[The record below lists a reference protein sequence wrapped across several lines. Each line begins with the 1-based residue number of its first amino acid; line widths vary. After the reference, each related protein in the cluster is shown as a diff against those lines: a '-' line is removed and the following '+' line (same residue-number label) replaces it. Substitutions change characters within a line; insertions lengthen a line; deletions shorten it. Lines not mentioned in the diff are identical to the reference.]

1 MAFSTADPEPGS
13 GLTDWSQVKSV
24 RIALGS
30 KSETGTVALGV
41 PRPSRSIRGLAIPL
55 PILRGTKKI
64 GLATSKPTCI
74 DGARPPTPDWLA
86 SRRTLRLPVRGLNAS
101 CSIYISSRAG
111 FRQVSA
117 TAVRLRRTGTERWS
131 YSLSARQ
138 PGVLVWTQ
146 AYDPLWALSG
156 AGAGNAPL
164 PVLSLLDG
172 YFVGAGHH
180 AGTIAFASGPSVA
193 EGLAVTLLALPVL
206 LLIAIIGGCRKRSG
220 RALRSLADP
229 SRPEPL
235 DGKPLEPPARLA
247 PDLCLAATSVFLV
260 LCPIASLAGFT
271 GLILPLS
278 ALALL
283 AAGASAVLIAFSRT
297 SSPPQEPDPAVSSE
311 GQDLDAA
318 LR

>member
-1 MAFSTADPEPGS
+1 M
-13 GLTDWSQVKSV
+13 
-24 RIALGS
+24 
-30 KSETGTVALGV
+30 
-41 PRPSRSIRGLAIPL
+41 
-55 PILRGTKKI
+55 
-64 GLATSKPTCI
+64 
-74 DGARPPTPDWLA
+74 
-86 SRRTLRLPVRGLNAS
+86 
-101 CSIYISSRAG
+101 
-111 FRQVSA
+111 
-117 TAVRLRRTGTERWS
+117 AVRLRRSGTERWS

-146 AYDPLWALSG
+146 AYDPLWVLSG
-156 AGAGNAPL
+156 TGAGNAPL

-206 LLIAIIGGCRKRSG
+206 LLIAIIGGYRKRSG
-220 RALRSLADP
+220 RALRSLAEP

-260 LCPIASLAGFT
+260 LCPIASLTGLT

-297 SSPPQEPDPAVSSE
+297 SSPPQEPDPVVPSE
-311 GQDLDAA
+311 EQDLDAA
-318 LR
+318 VR